1 MKILNKLFGKQN
13 YADAENTFIQ
23 EDEMISLYDKDGN
36 QFHIAKSEYLKKV
49 LPEKFETVKNNP
61 DELYNLII
69 LTLQDGFFEE
79 CLPPAKQLLQI
90 DPSKERSVT
99 VLGISLMKNKLL
111 DEAQEL
117 FEDYLK
123 QNSDSDVVLTNLAKV
138 FAEKGEEE
146 KSIQTLW
153 KALTINPNQDN
164 AVDWWGAIHNE
175 KKGENGFYEAMEQ
188 LAQLPGSWRPQLWL
202 ARRLVEQKK
211 ISAATAIYQ
220 KVLESEPEDGNALM
234 MISGDLGN
242 SGYIMQMLDLVLP
255 FYKPEKHGAMA
266 GLNLIQACI
275 QLGNKKTGLMLC
287 DSLDKLQRYDIK
299 QHIEQLR
306 EQLEK
311 L

>member
-1 MKILNKLFGKQN
+1 M
-13 YADAENTFIQ
+13 
-23 EDEMISLYDKDGN
+23 
-36 QFHIAKSEYLKKV
+36 
-49 LPEKFETVKNNP
+49 
-61 DELYNLII
+61 
-69 LTLQDGFFEE
+69 QDGFFEE
-79 CLPPAKQLLQI
+79 CLLPARQLSQI
-90 DPSKERSVT
+90 EPNNERSVT
-99 VLGISLMKNKLL
+99 VLGIALMKNKLL

-117 FEDYLK
+117 FENYLK
-123 QNSDSDVVLTNLAKV
+123 QNSDSDIILTNLAKV

-146 KSIQTLW
+146 KSNQTLW

-188 LAQLPGSWRPQLWL
+188 LAKLPGSWRPQLWL

-211 ISAATAIYQ
+211 IGAATAIYQ
-220 KVLESEPEDGNALM
+220 KVLESEPEDENALM

-242 SGYIMQMLDLVLP
+242 SGYIIQMLELVLP
-255 FYKPEKHGAMA
+255 FYKTEKHGAMA